1 MLSYSFFK
9 DFYPRLYVKF
19 VTDGQTVGRKWLTG
33 CGELA
38 GCIFLMGVSILI
50 TSDWVFVQ
58 MITTF
63 RYLYYVTR
71 RNLLCVQTNIVRRK
85 INTEI

>member
-19 VTDGQTVGRKWLTG
+19 VTDGHTVGRKWLTG

-38 GCIFLMGVSILI
+38 GWIFLMGVSILI
-50 TSDWVFVQ
+50 TSGWVFVP

-63 RYLYYVTR
+63 RYLSMLGGTCYVDG
-71 RNLLCVQTNIVRRK
+71 QTLWDRK
-85 INTEI
+85 